1 MIFFITFQTNHNI
14 HVFGSVPKKFNG
26 ILSKIV
32 ISFLMIFSFGAL
44 AKILFMLLL
53 CVQRNLVKTSL
64 GEKKTFFKMR
74 QAKECGKTV
83 TAAYCI

>member
-14 HVFGSVPKKFNG
+14 HVFGSVPKRLNG
-26 ILSKIV
+26 ILIKIV
-32 ISFLMIFSFGAL
+32 ISFLMIFSFGAS

-64 GEKKTFFKMR
+64 GEKKKRFSK
-74 QAKECGKTV
+74 
-83 TAAYCI
+83 